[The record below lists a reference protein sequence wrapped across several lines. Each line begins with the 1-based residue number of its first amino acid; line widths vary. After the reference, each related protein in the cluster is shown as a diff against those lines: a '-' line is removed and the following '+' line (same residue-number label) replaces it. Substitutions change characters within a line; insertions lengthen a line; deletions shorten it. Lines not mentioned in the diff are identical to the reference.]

1 MGKEI
6 FNTAV
11 INSLMVLVGLVLG
24 FFLLK
29 VQGE

>member
-1 MGKEI
+1 MGSEI
-6 FNTAV
+6 FSTAV
-11 INSLMVLVGLVLG
+11 ISSVLILLGLALG